1 MNMNICVCIK
11 QVPDTNRI
19 KIDPV
24 TNTLVR
30 KGVPSIINP
39 FDTYAVEMAAKL
51 KEEYGGKVVVISM
64 GPPQASKALKVCLSV
79 GADEAYLISD
89 RAFGGS
95 DTLATGYILAGAIK
109 KIEELEDLKFD
120 LIFCGK
126 QAIDGDTAQVGPQI
140 AEQLGL
146 AQATY
151 ALDVSCTNDH
161 TIVKR
166 EVDGGYD
173 TVLVQTPAVVTVV
186 HTDQMPRYATY
197 STRSEA
203 KKKQVHVLS
212 SAELSELDL
221 AQCGLSGSPT
231 RVVNTYT
238 PSVQKLGIMIEG
250 SSTTELVDKLVGI
263 LDDKRLL

>member
-1 MNMNICVCIK
+1 MNICVCIK

-39 FDTYAVEMAAKL
+39 YDTYAVEMAAEL
-51 KEEYGGKVVVISM
+51 KEKYGGKVVVVSM
-64 GPPQASKALKVCLSV
+64 GPAQASKALRVCLSV

-95 DTLATGYILAGAIK
+95 DTLATGYILAGAIRR
-109 KIEELEDLKFD
+109 IEELEGISFD

-146 AQATY
+146 AQASY
-151 ALDVSCTNDH
+151 AFDVNAAGGKLT
-161 TIVKR
+161 VKR

-173 TVLVQTPAVVTVV
+173 LVEVQTPALVTVV
-186 HTDQMPRYATY
+186 RTEQMPRYATY
-197 STRSEA
+197 KSRCEA
-203 KKKQVHVLS
+203 KQKQIRVLS
-212 SAELSELDL
+212 AAELPELDPKH
-221 AQCGLSGSPT
+221 CGLSGSPT
-231 RVVNTYT
+231 KVVNTYT
-238 PSVQKLGIMIEG
+238 PSIEKLGIMVEG
-250 SSTTELVDKLVGI
+250 STASEIADNLIGM
-263 LDDKRLL
+263 LDDKRLI